1 MKQLDWQ
8 SIKKTLREW
17 KFRFELDVWLPIR
30 PWLKNSGASVT
41 FIVNPWNWRLK
52 PWAENAATSWETG
65 PSYKG
70 VVFGW
75 LFLIVKVWID
85 NDDY

>member
-1 MKQLDWQ
+1 MKSLKQ
-8 SIKKTLREW
+8 SLLKGFNHIRTTTWPKW
-17 KFRFELDVWLPIR
+17 R
-30 PWLKNSGASVT
+30 PWVANSGASVT

-52 PWAENAATSWETG
+52 PWAENAATADTWPAG
-65 PSYKG
+65 PRYKG